1 MDTGQRNKLQ
11 GMSLGFLS
19 GYVDTLGFIALFG
32 LFTAH
37 VTGNFVLIGVALA
50 DASRASILLKFLAF
64 PAFILGVA
72 SVRLLT
78 VAAER
83 RAAPCLR
90 LALALQLLLLAGFMV
105 FGLAA
110 APIGDEVSTYAMISG
125 LLGTA
130 AMGVHSGTSKLLLAH
145 LAPTSMMTGNVTQVV
160 IDTVDVLRGGA
171 DAATSGRCVKFF
183 WPLAAFGVGAIVA
196 AFAYLAV
203 GFLALLVPIAIL
215 AGLMLVGPGEPKT

>member
-1 MDTGQRNKLQ
+1 MEIGQRNKLQ
-11 GMSLGFLS
+11 GISLGFLS

-50 DASRASILLKFLAF
+50 DASRATILLKFLAF
-64 PAFILGVA
+64 PAFIFGVA
-72 SVRLLT
+72 AVRMLT

-83 RAAPCLR
+83 RSAPCLR
-90 LALALQLLLLAGFMV
+90 LALALQLLLLCGFMG

-110 APIGDEVSTYAMISG
+110 APIGDEVTTYAMIAG

-130 AMGVHSGTSKLLLAH
+130 AMGVHSGTSKLLLAQ

-160 IDTVDVLRGGA
+160 IDTVDMLRGAG
-171 DAATSGRCVKFF
+171 DAATRERCVKFF

-203 GFLALLVPIAIL
+203 GFISLLAPIAIL
-215 AGLMLVGPGEPKT
+215 AGLMMFDPAEHKK